1 MSFKEIKPEELNF
14 NPFTRIGSD
23 WMLLTAG
30 TEDKFNTMTASWG
43 GAGVFW
49 GKPAVTCYIR
59 PQRYTKEF
67 VDNSDYFTLCFF
79 DESYRK
85 ALNLCGSTSGRDV
98 DKIKECGFTVQAG
111 AGNAP
116 YFAEAELV
124 LVCRKL
130 YRGTLTEDQ
139 FVDPAVAEKN
149 YPEKDFHDFYIGE
162 VVSVLEK
169 TAE

>member
-30 TEDKFNTMTASWG
+30 TKDKFNTMTASWG

-67 VDNSDYFTLCFF
+67 IDKEELFSVSFLKTDTAMPSNS
-79 DESYRK
+79 
-85 ALNLCGSTSGRDV
+85 A
-98 DKIKECGFTVQAG
+98 
-111 AGNAP
+111 AP
-116 YFAEAELV
+116 YLAV
-124 LVCRKL
+124 TTTKSRK
-130 YRGTLTEDQ
+130 
-139 FVDPAVAEKN
+139 PA
-149 YPEKDFHDFYIGE
+149 
-162 VVSVLEK
+162 
-169 TAE
+169 

>member
-30 TEDKFNTMTASWG
+30 TKDKFNTMTASWG

-67 VDNSDYFTLCFF
+67 IDKEELFSVSFLKDGHRD
-79 DESYRK
+79 
-85 ALNLCGSTSGRDV
+85 ALKLCGSVSGHDH
-98 DKIKECGFTVQAG
+98 DKIKEAG
-111 AGNAP
+111 LTPVFIDGVPA
-116 YFAEAELV
+116 FEEADTILI
-124 LVCRKL
+124 CRKM
-130 YRGTLTEDQ
+130 YRTSMN
-139 FVDPAVAEKN
+139 PADFIDKDADSKF
-149 YPEKDFHDFYIGE
+149 YPEKDYHDIYIAE
-162 VVSVLEK
+162 IVKAVV
-169 TAE
+169 AE

>member
-1 MSFKEIKPEELNF
+1 MSFQEINVREFSMKPF
-14 NPFTRIGSD
+14 KMIGD
-23 WMLLTAG
+23 QWMLVPAG
-30 TEDKFNTMTASWG
+30 DQIKYNTMTASWG
-43 GAGVFW
+43 GVGVMW
-49 GKPAVTCYIR
+49 AEPSATCYIR

-124 LVCRKL
+124 LVCKKRYAQLMQPECFTDKTID
-130 YRGTLTEDQ
+130 GK
-139 FVDPAVAEKN
+139 F
-149 YPEKDFHDFYIGE
+149 YPQKDYHVMYIGQIVE
-162 VVSVLEK
+162 AYQK
-169 TAE
+169 G